1 MNGSMLIS
9 MRSLITMELLTT
21 NLTRSVV
28 CVVCSWRQNVC
39 WSGIATLFDPE
50 LWHCLFHA
58 DIILLAP
65 KVSFIQG
72 NPMSIILLHMLPAL
86 LDLLML
92 ETKKSRYIYT
102 RQVNFLKKNKI
113 CLFHFYTTFVLYCKW
128 YTTLS
133 SHKSA
138 TLTSHFFVVMNL

>member
-1 MNGSMLIS
+1 MLIFYNE
-9 MRSLITMELLTT
+9 ITSYYGVTELY
-21 NLTRSVV
+21 LTRSVV
-28 CVVCSWRQNVC
+28 CVLCSRRQNVC

-102 RQVNFLKKNKI
+102 CQVNLKRKRNSVRFI
-113 CLFHFYTTFVLYCKW
+113 FIPPCPLL
-128 YTTLS
+128 
-133 SHKSA
+133 
-138 TLTSHFFVVMNL
+138 